1 VRGDWVGGGGEGGA
15 DVRVKCVCVFWVLE
29 GAAVVGK
36 WEGSQ
41 WLGSG
46 RGRSGWEVV
55 GVAVVGKWEGLL

>member
-1 VRGDWVGGGGEGGA
+1 MHGDWVGGGGVGA
-15 DVRVKCVCVFWVLE
+15 ADTRQCGVKGVCLFWVLE
-29 GAAVVGK
+29 GLR
-36 WEGSQ
+36 